1 MNSINKIKNWLNFIE
16 NDEQNPEIITKQEAY
31 YTIKKIVTNFSNEIK
46 KFEDEESLDY
56 YNSKEFI
63 ENLNKDIID
72 FVLNSFN
79 LDSNKNWYINQFN
92 INNFMNREW
101 KILINDFQNY
111 IEYLNKWIIDII
123 NLWWL
128 DKFESV
134 DRDLNFIYFASPS
147 KWIKNIRWWETIKQA
162 MLKSNSKLSS
172 DESKHFL
179 NKKYWEKW
187 FWKWVLLAISLE
199 APELAEDILKIIA
212 DIPLLIKTLPQ
223 YLYYRIKNWYEFD
236 IKKQELGKM
245 HPIIWLMNIIT
256 DKETNENVIDI
267 LKLFR
272 NKENRTAWWL
282 VSSISSILTIPF
294 AWLWIIRWSMQL
306 NYKLSK
312 FSANIKYKT
321 SKNFKRFKNSSN
333 ENLIDNYEEE
343 DLKSEQEY
351 WQENLNDKIEI
362 KKNIEKLHPLLSIMK
377 IKENSVLIWFS
388 FKNIKYLNDNLW
400 QNFVDIF
407 MDIIKEHIYQK
418 IEMKFQ
424 KNYITIKNDY
434 KNLVINIKSNN
445 CENKILQLF
454 YDSREQIINQVIKS
468 DKLLNILPEWEK
480 IKIKKVLRKI
490 DIWIWY
496 TNIASLNKDTEKVHA
511 IRQAELASKNS
522 NKYPIKYTNYDI
534 IEKNMRKFD
543 YFQQEIFLLEWEEF
557 ELDWQ
562 TFPVISQK
570 IDWEKVINP
579 ALIRAKRKWKEIKS
593 KNFYLNWYI
602 EQYLLGLNNWF
613 DFIFPWWENINKSL
627 QDANRDNEI
636 LDSYLKWK
644 EINEEEI
651 KRIEFL
657 QTHSHKWMLSK
668 DKFMQNIESQNWI
681 SIFVDIKDMWIMNF
695 SDFKNTIKDYKI
707 NKDEDILLSTW
718 SLVTSQFNYFIKSLS
733 DKIWDNIELS
743 AWWDELYIF
752 IRWTKFVFSTIKKVD
767 KSLKESGMKW
777 RLSLSYQEVDDS
789 YELYNSLE
797 LNTLIIKSVEEN
809 LDIYFNKVSK
819 WIVWLNQKLEENFIK
834 AYKFWYLNNISFY
847 MKSNNINYMEYIDF
861 INQKIS
867 ENIENIII
875 WLFTSD
881 VFNKVYELDI
891 DWFSIIFQKRNF
903 GLHITFK

>member
-1 MNSINKIKNWLNFIE
+1 M
-16 NDEQNPEIITKQEAY
+16 
-31 YTIKKIVTNFSNEIK
+31 
-46 KFEDEESLDY
+46 
-56 YNSKEFI
+56 
-63 ENLNKDIID
+63 NLNI
-72 FVLNSFN
+72 
-79 LDSNKNWYINQFN
+79 
-92 INNFMNREW
+92 
-101 KILINDFQNY
+101 
-111 IEYLNKWIIDII
+111 
-123 NLWWL
+123 
-128 DKFESV
+128 
-134 DRDLNFIYFASPS
+134 
-147 KWIKNIRWWETIKQA
+147 
-162 MLKSNSKLSS
+162 
-172 DESKHFL
+172 FL
-179 NKKYWEKW
+179 NKKYGEKG
-187 FWKWVLLAISLE
+187 FGKGVLLAISLE

-223 YLYYRIKNWYEFD
+223 YLYYRIKNGYEFD

-245 HPIIWLMNIIT
+245 HPIIGLMNIIT

-272 NKENRTAWWL
+272 NKENRTAGGL

-294 AWLWIIRWSMQL
+294 AGLGIIRGSMQL

-351 WQENLNDKIEI
+351 GQENLNDKIEI

-377 IKENSVLIWFS
+377 IKENSVLIGFS
-388 FKNIKYLNDNLW
+388 FKNIKYLNDNLG

-468 DKLLNILPEWEK
+468 DKLLNILPEGEK

-490 DIWIWY
+490 DIGIGY

-543 YFQQEIFLLEWEEF
+543 YFQQEIFLLEGEEF
-557 ELDWQ
+557 ELDGQ

-570 IDWEKVINP
+570 IDGEKVINP
-579 ALIRAKRKWKEIKS
+579 ALIRAKRKGKEIKS

-602 EQYLLGLNNWF
+602 EQYLLGLNNGF
-613 DFIFPWWENINKSL
+613 DFIFPGGENINKSL

-636 LDSYLKWK
+636 LDSYLKGK

-657 QTHSHKWMLSK
+657 QTHSHKGMLSK
-668 DKFMQNIESQNWI
+668 DKFMQNIESQNGI
-681 SIFVDIKDMWIMNF
+681 SIFVDIKDMGIMNF

-707 NKDEDILLSTW
+707 NKDEDILLSTG

-733 DKIWDNIELS
+733 DKIGDNIELS
-743 AWWDELYIF
+743 AGGDELYIF
-752 IRWTKFVFSTIKKVD
+752 IRGTKFVFSTIKKVD
-767 KSLKESGMKW
+767 KSLKESGMKG

-819 WIVWLNQKLEENFIK
+819 GIVGLNQKLEENFIK
-834 AYKFWYLNNISFY
+834 AYKFGYLNNISFY

-875 WLFTSD
+875 GLFTSD

-891 DWFSIIFQKRNF
+891 DGFSIIFQKRNF